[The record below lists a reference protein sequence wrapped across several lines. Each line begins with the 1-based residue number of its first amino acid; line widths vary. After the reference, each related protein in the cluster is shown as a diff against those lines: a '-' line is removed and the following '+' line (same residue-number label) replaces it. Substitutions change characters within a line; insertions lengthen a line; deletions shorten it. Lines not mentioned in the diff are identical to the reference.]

1 MKESLRL
8 ALQPSVVKR
17 ALKYAVIVG
26 IVLITINHSDALLNG
41 ETNRFR
47 LDPGQSY
54 VSAETRATDPAFW
67 NPPKPAPRRP

>member
-41 ETNRFR
+41 E
-47 LDPGQSY
+47 
-54 VSAETRATDPAFW
+54 VTRARLFKMAVRYSASSCVSTCAQ
-67 NPPKPAPRRP
+67 